1 MKKLLSLVT
10 IMLLSSAS
18 YSQVVDYTLQEII
31 IDYEAPVE
39 EAILYKVVDNNYYPT
54 GNCVAKGELIT
65 VHVSEGINYALDVN
79 GVSFLHFTVNSRD
92 LVDSQDISLLNGKD
106 CFFYKGKMYLDKTYY
121 TFNE

>member
-10 IMLLSSAS
+10 IMLLSLSL

-31 IDYEAPVE
+31 INYEAPVE
-39 EAILYKVVDNNYYPT
+39 EAVLYKVIDDNYYPA
-54 GNCVAKGELIT
+54 GNCVANGELIT
-65 VHVSEGINYALDVN
+65 VYLSEGINYALDVN

-92 LVDSQDISLLNGKD
+92 VVDSQDISLLNGKD

>member
-10 IMLLSSAS
+10 IMLLSLSL

-31 IDYEAPVE
+31 INYEAPVE
-39 EAILYKVVDNNYYPT
+39 EAVLYKVVDDNYHPV
-54 GNCVAKGELIT
+54 GNCVANGELIT
-65 VHVSEGINYALDVN
+65 VYLSEGINYALDVN

-92 LVDSQDISLLNGKD
+92 VVDSQDISLLNGKD